1 MTQEKQSNPTFSDAF
16 CRHKGNIADK
26 WEGYLAVY
34 DNILERKRSQCID
47 FLEIGVNNGGSLE
60 VFAEYFH
67 QARTITGVDINP
79 LCSEIPFNDSRI
91 SVIIGNSN
99 TEETRQLLAKRVESY
114 DLILDDGSHQSEDII
129 NTFANLA
136 SLVSPGGTYIIEDL
150 CCSYWQEFGGGVNT
164 QTSAIGFLKR
174 LVDVVNFEH
183 WNSSYSIEE
192 YLSDCGIKAI
202 SRESLRRL
210 STIQCV
216 SFYNSICVVDFA
228 RISGDASIGK
238 RISRGSQALA
248 GYTPVNGQSIKEVG
262 ADQSRNPLN
271 ASQILTC

>member
-1 MTQEKQSNPTFSDAF
+1 MTQEKNPNLTVSEAF

-26 WEGYLAVY
+26 WEGYLAIY

-79 LCSEIPFNDSRI
+79 RCGKIPFSDNRI

-99 TEETRQLLAKRVESY
+99 TKETRQLLAKRAEDY

-129 NTFANLA
+129 NTFVNLV

-150 CCSYWQEFGGGVNT
+150 CCSYWQEFGGGVHTN
-164 QTSAIGFLKR
+164 TSAIGFLKR

-183 WNSSYSIEE
+183 WNSVYSIEE

-202 SRESLRRL
+202 SHDSLMRL
-210 STIQCV
+210 STIQGV

-228 RISGDASIGK
+228 K
-238 RISRGSQALA
+238 NQ
-248 GYTPVNGQSIKEVG
+248 Q
-262 ADQSRNPLN
+262 
-271 ASQILTC
+271 